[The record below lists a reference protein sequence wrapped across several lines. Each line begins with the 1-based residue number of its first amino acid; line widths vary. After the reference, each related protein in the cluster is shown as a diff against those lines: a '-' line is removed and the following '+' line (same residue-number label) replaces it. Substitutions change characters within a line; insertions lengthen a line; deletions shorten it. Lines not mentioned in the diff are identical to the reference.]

1 MTRAVA
7 GLVGISVP
15 VYFERFTWGLR
26 ARTYACS
33 VPYVAL
39 AGYAAFLTLAFGVR
53 TVIQLRRT
61 GDSGFR
67 GVSGKTGSAEWFAG
81 RLFVVALLI
90 GVVAPVLALAGTV
103 DPIAALDKAA
113 VHIAGIVVFL
123 IGLGLTL
130 ASQFQMGESWR
141 VGVEEGERT
150 DLVESGLFGLVR
162 NPIFSAMV
170 LVTIGL
176 VAMVPS
182 VVAFAGLAALLVA
195 LELQVRIV
203 EEPYLLRT
211 QGAAY
216 AAYARRVGR
225 FVPGV
230 GRLGKNG

>member
-1 MTRAVA
+1 M
-7 GLVGISVP
+7 
-15 VYFERFTWGLR
+15 
-26 ARTYACS
+26 
-33 VPYVAL
+33 PYVAL
-39 AGYAAFLTLAFGVR
+39 AGYAIFLLLAFGLR
-53 TVIQLRRT
+53 TLIQFRRT

-67 GVSGKTGSAEWFAG
+67 GVSGRPGSAEWCAG
-81 RLFVVALLI
+81 RLFVVALVI
-90 GVVAPVLALAGTV
+90 GVLAPVLALTGTV
-103 DPIAALDKAA
+103 EPIAALDERG

-141 VGVEEGERT
+141 VGVEESERT
-150 DLVESGLFGLVR
+150 NLVESGLFGLVR
-162 NPIFSAMV
+162 NPIFSAML

-182 VVAFAGLAALLVA
+182 IVAFAGLAALLVA

-211 QGAAY
+211 QGESY
-216 AAYARRVGR
+216 ADYGRRVGR

-230 GRLGKNG
+230 GFLARDE